1 MLKQNSELRAQ
12 AREALRGKWPMAA
25 VAALIYSAIAG
36 GLSSIPFIG
45 WIGSLL
51 VGLPVAYGFAVLML
65 GVFRGAE
72 EVDLGV
78 LFAGFQEYSRILS
91 TKLLQAVY
99 TFLVQ
104 CFCGILFGDIFIFHN
119 CNSLIVD
126 VESIGEVDLLFT
138 LRRNGETGHADVNL
152 TAGNNR
158 RDDSVELEVLVLIF
172 ETELFSDCLA
182 QLNFEAN
189 HFVTFEIFEWWIVGR
204 KTDYEFAVVEQGIVC
219 RFSVGVFGFVV
230 RRATEQANRRD
241 QGEEHSNYAKFLHC
255 CSHNVPFVL
264 ETYLVYS

>member
-99 TFLVQ
+99 TFLWSLLLLIP
-104 CFCGILFGDIFIFHN
+104 GIIKYYSYGMTDYILKDEPELCNNAAIERSMTMMEGNKMKLFLLDLSFIGWAIL
-119 CNSLIVD
+119 C
-126 VESIGEVDLLFT
+126 LFT
-138 LRRNGETGHADVNL
+138 
-152 TAGNNR
+152 
-158 RDDSVELEVLVLIF
+158 
-172 ETELFSDCLA
+172 
-182 QLNFEAN
+182 
-189 HFVTFEIFEWWIVGR
+189 
-204 KTDYEFAVVEQGIVC
+204 
-219 RFSVGVFGFVV
+219 FGLGF
-230 RRATEQANRRD
+230 
-241 QGEEHSNYAKFLHC
+241 
-255 CSHNVPFVL
+255 FVL
-264 ETYLVYS
+264 QPYMQVARAAFYEDLKAQQGGFNINVEVNIES

>member
-99 TFLVQ
+99 TFLWSLLLLIP
-104 CFCGILFGDIFIFHN
+104 GIIKYYSYGMTDYILKDEPELCNNAAIEGSMAMMEGNKMKLFLLDLSFIGWAIL
-119 CNSLIVD
+119 C
-126 VESIGEVDLLFT
+126 LFT
-138 LRRNGETGHADVNL
+138 
-152 TAGNNR
+152 
-158 RDDSVELEVLVLIF
+158 
-172 ETELFSDCLA
+172 
-182 QLNFEAN
+182 
-189 HFVTFEIFEWWIVGR
+189 
-204 KTDYEFAVVEQGIVC
+204 
-219 RFSVGVFGFVV
+219 FGLGF
-230 RRATEQANRRD
+230 
-241 QGEEHSNYAKFLHC
+241 
-255 CSHNVPFVL
+255 FVL
-264 ETYLVYS
+264 QPYMQVARAAFYEDLKAQQGGFNINVEVNIES

>member
-12 AREALRGKWPMAA
+12 AREALRGKWPA

-99 TFLVQ
+99 TFLWSLLLLIP
-104 CFCGILFGDIFIFHN
+104 GIIKHYSYGMTDYILKDEPELCNNAAIERSMAMMEGNKMKLFLLDLSFIGWAIL
-119 CNSLIVD
+119 C
-126 VESIGEVDLLFT
+126 LFT
-138 LRRNGETGHADVNL
+138 
-152 TAGNNR
+152 
-158 RDDSVELEVLVLIF
+158 
-172 ETELFSDCLA
+172 
-182 QLNFEAN
+182 
-189 HFVTFEIFEWWIVGR
+189 
-204 KTDYEFAVVEQGIVC
+204 
-219 RFSVGVFGFVV
+219 FGLGF
-230 RRATEQANRRD
+230 
-241 QGEEHSNYAKFLHC
+241 
-255 CSHNVPFVL
+255 FVL
-264 ETYLVYS
+264 QPYMQVARAAFYEDLKAQQGGFNINVEVNIES